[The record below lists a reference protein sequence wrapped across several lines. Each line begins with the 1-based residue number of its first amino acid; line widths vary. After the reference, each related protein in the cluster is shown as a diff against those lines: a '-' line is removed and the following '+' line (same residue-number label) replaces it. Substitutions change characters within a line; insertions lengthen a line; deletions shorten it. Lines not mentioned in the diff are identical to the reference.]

1 MRLRRLAALAGLFIP
16 ALCWAEIT
24 VGNAWVRGTVPGQ
37 SATGAYMEIRSSER
51 ASLVAVASPGAKVA
65 EIHEM
70 AMEGNVMRMRG
81 VPRLELPAGR
91 VVELKPG
98 GGYHVMLMGLKR
110 PLKKGEVVP
119 ITLTFEGAAK
129 QRQVVEVQ
137 AEVRDLAA
145 AGAKHETRH

>member
-1 MRLRRLAALAGLFIP
+1 MKLRSLAALAGFFIP

-24 VGNAWVRGTVPGQ
+24 VSNAWVRGTVPGQ

-51 ASLVAVASPGAKVA
+51 ASLVSVASPGAKVA

-70 AMEGNVMRMRG
+70 AMDGNVMRMRG
-81 VPRLELPAGR
+81 VPRLDLPAGR
-91 VVELKPG
+91 AVELKP
-98 GGYHVMLMGLKR
+98 GGYHVMLMGLAR
-110 PLKKGEVVP
+110 SLKKGEVVP

-129 QRQVVEVQ
+129 QRQEVEIK

-145 AGAKHETRH
+145 AAAKHHSGH